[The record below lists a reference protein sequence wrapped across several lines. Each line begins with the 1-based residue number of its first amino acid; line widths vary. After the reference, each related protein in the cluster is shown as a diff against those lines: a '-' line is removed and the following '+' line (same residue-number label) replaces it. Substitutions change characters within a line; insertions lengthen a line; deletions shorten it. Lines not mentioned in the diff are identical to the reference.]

1 MQRMKFILLLISL
14 GFSSLVYAVAPVVDA
29 YDDEDDEAPP
39 VSTMHPPHHQA
50 AAASSTASTFS
61 LQQRVSILERQIN
74 NLNPL
79 SVTMDDITQQL
90 QTLQGK
96 VEQQQ
101 FRLKQLEE
109 QIRIQ
114 YQGLEKRL
122 AERRHNERNSTP
134 ISSVHHHSTATDPRS
149 VAMASS
155 GALSPPYSVTDQ
167 AVSTKKNIA
176 SVPTAVSERAYQA
189 AFQLLKSKQYPAAI
203 EAFEAFVKKYP
214 GDLNRAN
221 ASYFL
226 GQLYLLQAQ
235 PERAISQFNHF
246 VNQYNQDVR
255 VPDALLQLGLAY
267 FAKGDKTI
275 AIDTFKKII
284 QKYPD
289 TSAAESAKARI
300 QQFEAMV
307 SAANHLEKKKKV

>member
-1 MQRMKFILLLISL
+1 MQRMKFIFLVMIL

-29 YDDEDDEAPP
+29 YDDEDDDDDAPP
-39 VSTMHPPHHQA
+39 A
-50 AAASSTASTFS
+50 AATHHRQPPPASNTAATFS
-61 LQQRVSILERQIN
+61 LPQRVSILERQMS

-79 SVTMDDITQQL
+79 SVTIDDLTQQL

-114 YQGLEKRL
+114 YQNLEKRL
-122 AERRHNERNSTP
+122 TEQQSKDKL
-134 ISSVHHHSTATDPRS
+134 SVSKSTAHP
-149 VAMASS
+149 VASEHSSSPSSTTTESETPNSFHKKSALAS
-155 GALSPPYSVTDQ
+155 ARTP
-167 AVSTKKNIA
+167 
-176 SVPTAVSERAYQA
+176 VPTPASEQAYQS
-189 AFQLLKSKQYPAAI
+189 AFQLLRSKQYSTAI
-203 EAFEAFVKKYP
+203 DEFEAFIKKYP
-214 GDLNRAN
+214 NDLNQAN
-221 ASYFL
+221 ATYFL

-235 PERAISQFNHF
+235 PERAINQFNHF
-246 VNQYNQDVR
+246 VSHYSQDAR

-267 FAKGDKTI
+267 FAKGDKTV
-275 AIDTFKKII
+275 AMDTFKKII

-307 SAANHLEKKKKV
+307 SAANHLEKKKKT

>member
-1 MQRMKFILLLISL
+1 MQRMKFIFLLMIL

-29 YDDEDDEAPP
+29 YDDEEDDDGPP
-39 VSTMHPPHHQA
+39 PAVTTHRHPS
-50 AAASSTASTFS
+50 AASNTAATFS
-61 LQQRVSILERQIN
+61 LPQRVSILERQMS

-79 SVTMDDITQQL
+79 SVTIDDLTQQL
-90 QTLQGK
+90 QALQGK

-114 YQGLEKRL
+114 YQNLEKRFTEQQSKEKISVSKSTVHTV
-122 AERRHNERNSTP
+122 ASEHSSSPSSTESEAPNSFHKKSTVASTRTP
-134 ISSVHHHSTATDPRS
+134 
-149 VAMASS
+149 
-155 GALSPPYSVTDQ
+155 
-167 AVSTKKNIA
+167 
-176 SVPTAVSERAYQA
+176 VPTPASERAYQS
-189 AFQLLKSKQYPAAI
+189 AFQLLRSKQYSTAI
-203 EAFEAFVKKYP
+203 DEFEAFIKKYP
-214 GDLNRAN
+214 SDLNRAN
-221 ASYFL
+221 ATYFL

-235 PERAISQFNHF
+235 PERAINQFNHF
-246 VNQYNQDVR
+246 VSHYSQDAR

-267 FAKGDKTI
+267 FAKGDKTV

-307 SAANHLEKKKKV
+307 SAANHLEKKKKT

>member
-1 MQRMKFILLLISL
+1 MRRMKFIFLLMTL
-14 GFSSLVYAVAPVVDA
+14 GVSSLVYAVAPVVDA
-29 YDDEDDEAPP
+29 YEDDEDDDGPP
-39 VSTMHPPHHQA
+39 PAATTHRHPSVATSNTA
-50 AAASSTASTFS
+50 ATFS
-61 LQQRVSILERQIN
+61 LPQRVSILERQMS

-79 SVTMDDITQQL
+79 SVTIDDLTQQL

-122 AERRHNERNSTP
+122 AEQKDKKAEVHAGMLER
-134 ISSVHHHSTATDPRS
+134 SSSPSSSDSLSTALHASPKKPS
-149 VAMASS
+149 VDASS
-155 GALSPPYSVTDQ
+155 HTP
-167 AVSTKKNIA
+167 
-176 SVPTAVSERAYQA
+176 VPTAASERAYQA
-189 AFQLLKSKQYPAAI
+189 AFQLLRSKQYPTAI
-203 EAFEAFVKKYP
+203 EAFEAFIKKYP
-214 GDLNRAN
+214 TDLNRAN

-235 PERAISQFNHF
+235 PERAINQFNHF
-246 VNQYNQDVR
+246 VNHYSQDAR

-267 FAKGDKTI
+267 FAKGDKTV

-307 SAANHLEKKKKV
+307 SAANHLEKKKKT